1 MSGSFRDVSEPKHRI
16 LIATPLAPANV
27 ETIRAVDPARVEVIY
42 EPDLLPPIRYVGDH
56 GGAPFARD
64 KDQERR
70 WREALS
76 SADILWDL
84 PRTADDMAGAT
95 RLKWIQTTSTG
106 VGQDVKALGVQDS
119 DILITTARGVHAGPL
134 AEFVFMALL
143 AHFRGLPHL
152 MTEQRAHRW
161 VRYCGEEVAGKT
173 VAVLGAGDLARGIA
187 KIGRAFDMRV
197 VAVARDVLKERGHAQ
212 LFDAV
217 YPTEDLHR
225 VLAASDAFVVAV
237 PHTPA
242 TENMI
247 DEAAFRAMKPGIA
260 FVNIGRGLVVD
271 EEALIGHLRSGHVG
285 FACLDVT
292 AVEPLPPESPLWDLP
307 NVLISPHSASTVTTE
322 NNKITE
328 IFCHNLRCFLDGRTN
343 DMKNILDKRLMY

>member
-1 MSGSFRDVSEPKHRI
+1 MGEPKHRI
-16 LIATPLAPANV
+16 FIATPLAPANV

-84 PRTADDMAGAT
+84 PRTADDMAAAS

-119 DILITTARGVHAGPL
+119 DVLITTARGVHAGPL

-173 VAVLGAGDLARGIA
+173 ITVLGAGDLARGIA

-197 VAVARDVLKERGHAQ
+197 VAVARDVHKERGHAH

-217 YPTEDLHR
+217 YPTDDLHR
-225 VLAASDAFVVAV
+225 ALAASDAFVVAV
-237 PHTPA
+237 PHTQA

-260 FVNIGRGLVVD
+260 FVNIGRGQVVD

-292 AVEPLPPESPLWDLP
+292 AVEPLAPESPLWDLP

>member
-1 MSGSFRDVSEPKHRI
+1 MSEPKHRI

-84 PRTADDMAGAT
+84 PRTADDMAAAS
-95 RLKWIQTTSTG
+95 RLN
-106 VGQDVKALGVQDS
+106 ALGVQDS

-197 VAVARDVLKERGHAQ
+197 VAMARDVLKERGHAQ

-217 YPTEDLHR
+217 YPTQDLHR

-247 DEAAFRAMKPGIA
+247 DEAAFRAMKRGIA
-260 FVNIGRGLVVD
+260 FVNIGRGQVVD
-271 EEALIGHLRSGHVG
+271 EAALIGHLRSGHVG

-328 IFCHNLRCFLDGRTN
+328 IFCHNLRCFLDGRTR

>member
-1 MSGSFRDVSEPKHRI
+1 VGEPKHRI
-16 LIATPLAPANV
+16 FIATPLAAANV

-56 GGAPFARD
+56 GGAPFARN

-84 PRTADDMAGAT
+84 PRTADDMAAAS

-106 VGQDVKALGVQDS
+106 VGQDIKALGVQES

-161 VRYCGEEVAGKT
+161 VRYCGEEVARKT

-187 KIGRAFDMRV
+187 QIGRAFDMRV
-197 VAVARDVLKERGHAQ
+197 VAVARDVLKERGHVQ

-217 YPTEDLHR
+217 YPTEALHR
-225 VLAASDAFVVAV
+225 VLAASDAIVVAV

-260 FVNIGRGLVVD
+260 FVNIGRGQVVD

-292 AVEPLPPESPLWDLP
+292 AVEPLPPESPLWDMP

-328 IFCHNLRCFLDGRTN
+328 IFCHNLRCFLDGRTK

>member
-1 MSGSFRDVSEPKHRI
+1 MSGSFRIVGEPKHRI
-16 LIATPLAPANV
+16 FIATPLAPANV

-42 EPDLLPPIRYVGDH
+42 EPDLLPPIRYAGDH

-64 KDQERR
+64 KDQQRR

-84 PRTADDMAGAT
+84 PRTPDDMASAS
-95 RLKWIQTTSTG
+95 RVKWIQTTSTG
-106 VGQDVKALGVQDS
+106 VGQDVMALGIQDA

-173 VAVLGAGDLARGIA
+173 ITVLGAGDLARGIA

-197 VAVARDVLKERGHAQ
+197 VAVARDVPKERDHAH

-217 YPTEDLHR
+217 YPTDDLHR
-225 VLAASDAFVVAV
+225 ALAASDAFVVAV
-237 PHTPA
+237 PHTQA

-260 FVNIGRGLVVD
+260 FVNIGRGQVVD
-271 EEALIGHLRSGHVG
+271 EEALIEHLRSGQVG

-328 IFCHNLRCFLDGRTN
+328 IFCHNLRCYLDGRTN

>member
-1 MSGSFRDVSEPKHRI
+1 VGEPKHRI
-16 LIATPLAPANV
+16 FIATPLAPANV

-56 GGAPFARD
+56 GGAPFVRN

-84 PRTADDMAGAT
+84 PRTAEDMAAAS

-106 VGQDVKALGVQDS
+106 VGQDVRALGVQNS
-119 DILITTARGVHAGPL
+119 EILITTARGVHAGPL

-197 VAVARDVLKERGHAQ
+197 VAVARDVHKERGHAQ

-260 FVNIGRGLVVD
+260 FVNIGRGQVVD

>member
-1 MSGSFRDVSEPKHRI
+1 MSGSFINVGEPKHRI
-16 LIATPLAPANV
+16 FIATPLPPANV
-27 ETIRAVDPARVEVIY
+27 ETIRAIDPARVEVIY

-56 GGAPFARD
+56 GGAPFARN

-70 WREALS
+70 WREHLS

-84 PRTADDMAGAT
+84 PRTADDMAVAS
-95 RLKWIQTTSTG
+95 RVKWIQTTSTG
-106 VGQDVKALGVQDS
+106 VGQDVKALGIQNS

-173 VAVLGAGDLARGIA
+173 VTVLGAGDLARGIA
-187 KIGRAFDMRV
+187 KVGRAFDMRV
-197 VAVARDVLKERGHAQ
+197 VAVARDVLKERRHAQ

-217 YPTEDLHR
+217 YPTDDLR
-225 VLAASDAFVVAV
+225 RLLGTSDAFVITV

-260 FVNIGRGLVVD
+260 FVNIGRGQVID
-271 EEALIGHLRSGHVG
+271 EEALIRHLRSGHVG

-292 AVEPLPPESPLWDLP
+292 AIEPLPPESPLWDLP

-322 NNKITE
+322 NNKITD
-328 IFCHNLRCFLDGRTN
+328 IFCHNLRCFLDGRTK

>member
-1 MSGSFRDVSEPKHRI
+1 MSGSLRDVDKPKHRI
-16 LIATPLAPANV
+16 FIATPLAPANV

-84 PRTADDMAGAT
+84 PRTADDMAAT
-95 RLKWIQTTSTG
+95 SRLKWIQTTSTG

-187 KIGRAFDMRV
+187 KIARAFDVRV
-197 VAVARDVLKERGHAQ
+197 VAVARDVHKERGHAQ

-260 FVNIGRGLVVD
+260 FVNIGRGQVVD
-271 EEALIGHLRSGHVG
+271 EAALIGDLRSGRIG

-292 AVEPLPPESPLWDLP
+292 AIEPLSPESPLWDLP

-322 NNKITE
+322 NDKITE
-328 IFCHNLRCFLDGRTN
+328 IFCHNLRCFLDGRPRN
-343 DMKNILDKRLMY
+343 MKNILDKRLMY

>member
-1 MSGSFRDVSEPKHRI
+1 VGEPKHRI
-16 LIATPLAPANV
+16 FIATPLAAANV

-56 GGAPFARD
+56 GGAPFARN

-84 PRTADDMAGAT
+84 PRTADDMAAAS

-106 VGQDVKALGVQDS
+106 VGQDIKALGVQES

-161 VRYCGEEVAGKT
+161 VRYCGEEVARKT

-187 KIGRAFDMRV
+187 QIGRAFDMRV
-197 VAVARDVLKERGHAQ
+197 VAVARDVLKERGHVQ

-217 YPTEDLHR
+217 YPTEALHR
-225 VLAASDAFVVAV
+225 VLAASDAIVVAV

-260 FVNIGRGLVVD
+260 FVNIGRGQVVD

-292 AVEPLPPESPLWDLP
+292 AVEPLPPESPLWEMP

>member
-1 MSGSFRDVSEPKHRI
+1 MGEPKHRI
-16 LIATPLAPANV
+16 FIATPLAPANV

-56 GGAPFARD
+56 GGAPFARN
-64 KDQERR
+64 KDQQRR

-84 PRTADDMAGAT
+84 PRTADDMAAAS
-95 RLKWIQTTSTG
+95 RLKWVQTTSTG

-161 VRYCGEEVAGKT
+161 VRYCGEEVARKT

-187 KIGRAFDMRV
+187 QIGRAFDMRV
-197 VAVARDVLKERGHAQ
+197 VAVARDVLKERRHVQ

-260 FVNIGRGLVVD
+260 FVNIGRGQVVD

-285 FACLDVT
+285 LACLDVT

>member
-1 MSGSFRDVSEPKHRI
+1 MSGSFRDVGEPKHRI
-16 LIATPLAPANV
+16 FIATPLAPANV

-84 PRTADDMAGAT
+84 PRTADDMAGAS

-143 AHFRGLPHL
+143 AHFRGLAPL
-152 MTEQRAHRW
+152 KNAPMAHISGRS
-161 VRYCGEEVAGKT
+161 CGGGVAGKT
-173 VAVLGAGDLARGIA
+173 VTVLGAGDLARGIA

-197 VAVARDVLKERGHAQ
+197 VAVARDVLKQRSDAQ

-217 YPTEDLHR
+217 YATEDLHR
-225 VLAASDAFVVAV
+225 VLAVSDAFVVAV

-242 TENMI
+242 TE
-247 DEAAFRAMKPGIA
+247 K
-260 FVNIGRGLVVD
+260 
-271 EEALIGHLRSGHVG
+271 
-285 FACLDVT
+285 
-292 AVEPLPPESPLWDLP
+292 
-307 NVLISPHSASTVTTE
+307 
-322 NNKITE
+322 
-328 IFCHNLRCFLDGRTN
+328 
-343 DMKNILDKRLMY
+343 

>member
-1 MSGSFRDVSEPKHRI
+1 VGESKHQI
-16 LIATPLAPANV
+16 FIATPLAPANV
-27 ETIRAVDPARVEVIY
+27 ETIRAVAPARVEVIY
-42 EPDLLPPIRYVGDH
+42 EPDLLPPIRYIGDH
-56 GGAPFARD
+56 GGAPFVRD
-64 KDQERR
+64 SLQQKR
-70 WREALS
+70 WREALAR
-76 SADILWDL
+76 ADILWDL
-84 PRTADDMAGAT
+84 PRTADDIAAAS

-106 VGQDVKALGVQDS
+106 VGQDVKALGIQDS

-143 AHFRGLPHL
+143 SHFRGLPHL
-152 MTEQRAHRW
+152 MNEQRAHRW

-173 VAVLGAGDLARGIA
+173 ITVLGAGDLARGIA

-197 VAVARDVLKERGHAQ
+197 VAVARDVRKVRGHAQ

-217 YPTEDLHR
+217 HPTEDLHR

-247 DEAAFRAMKPGIA
+247 DDAAFRAMKPGLA
-260 FVNIGRGLVVD
+260 FVNIGRGQVID
-271 EEALIGHLRSGHVG
+271 EAALIGHLRSGHVG

-292 AVEPLPPESPLWDLP
+292 AVEPLPPDSPLWDMP

-322 NNKITE
+322 NTKITE
-328 IFCHNLRCFLDGRTN
+328 IFCHNLACFLDGRIN
-343 DMKNILDKRLMY
+343 DMKNIFDKRLLY

>member
-1 MSGSFRDVSEPKHRI
+1 
-16 LIATPLAPANV
+16 
-27 ETIRAVDPARVEVIY
+27 
-42 EPDLLPPIRYVGDH
+42 
-56 GGAPFARD
+56 
-64 KDQERR
+64 
-70 WREALS
+70 
-76 SADILWDL
+76 
-84 PRTADDMAGAT
+84 
-95 RLKWIQTTSTG
+95 
-106 VGQDVKALGVQDS
+106 
-119 DILITTARGVHAGPL
+119 
-134 AEFVFMALL
+134 
-143 AHFRGLPHL
+143 
-152 MTEQRAHRW
+152 
-161 VRYCGEEVAGKT
+161 
-173 VAVLGAGDLARGIA
+173 
-187 KIGRAFDMRV
+187 MRV
-197 VAVARDVLKERGHAQ
+197 VAVARDVHKERGHAH

-242 TENMI
+242 TDNMI
-247 DEAAFRAMKPGIA
+247 DETAFRAMKPGIA
-260 FVNIGRGLVVD
+260 FVNIGRGQVVD
-271 EEALIGHLRSGHVG
+271 EKALIGHLRSGHVG

>member
-1 MSGSFRDVSEPKHRI
+1 VGQPKHRI
-16 LIATPLAPANV
+16 FIATPLSAPNV
-27 ETIRAVDPARVEVIY
+27 EAIRAVDPARVEVIY

-64 KDQERR
+64 KDKERR

-76 SADILWDL
+76 KADILWDL
-84 PRTADDMAGAT
+84 PRTADDMAAAS
-95 RLKWIQTTSTG
+95 RVRWIQTTSTG

-119 DILITTARGVHAGPL
+119 DVLITTARGVHAGPL

-152 MTEQRAHRW
+152 VTEQRAHRW

-187 KIGRAFDMRV
+187 KIGRAFDMCV
-197 VAVARDVLKERGHAQ
+197 VAVARDVLKERSHAQ

-237 PHTPA
+237 PHTTA

-247 DEAAFRAMKPGIA
+247 DEAAFRAMKPSIA
-260 FVNIGRGLVVD
+260 FVNIGRGQVVD
-271 EEALIGHLRSGHVG
+271 EKALIGHLRSGHVG

-292 AVEPLPPESPLWDLP
+292 AVEPLPPENPLWDLP

-343 DMKNILDKRLMY
+343 DMKNILDKGLMY

>member
-1 MSGSFRDVSEPKHRI
+1 VGEPKHRI
-16 LIATPLAPANV
+16 FIATPLAPANV

-56 GGAPFARD
+56 GGAPFVRN

-84 PRTADDMAGAT
+84 PRTADDMAAVS

-106 VGQDVKALGVQDS
+106 VGQDVRALGVQDS

-187 KIGRAFDMRV
+187 KICRAFDMRV
-197 VAVARDVLKERGHAQ
+197 VAVARDVHKERGHAQ

-260 FVNIGRGLVVD
+260 FVNIGRGQVVD

>member
-1 MSGSFRDVSEPKHRI
+1 MGEPKHRI
-16 LIATPLAPANV
+16 FIATPLAAANV

-56 GGAPFARD
+56 GGAPFARN

-84 PRTADDMAGAT
+84 PRTADDMAAAS

-106 VGQDVKALGVQDS
+106 VGQDIKALGVQES

-161 VRYCGEEVAGKT
+161 VRYCGEEVARKT

-187 KIGRAFDMRV
+187 QIGRAFDMRV
-197 VAVARDVLKERGHAQ
+197 VAVARDVLKERRHVQ

-217 YPTEDLHR
+217 YATEDLHR
-225 VLAASDAFVVAV
+225 VLAESDAFVVAV

-260 FVNIGRGLVVD
+260 FVNIGRGQVVD
-271 EEALIGHLRSGHVG
+271 QEALIGHLRSGHVG

-292 AVEPLPPESPLWDLP
+292 AVEPLPPESPLWDMP
-307 NVLISPHSASTVTTE
+307 NVLISPHSASTVITE
-322 NNKITE
+322 NNKITD

>member
-1 MSGSFRDVSEPKHRI
+1 MGEPKHRI
-16 LIATPLAPANV
+16 FIATPLAPANV

-84 PRTADDMAGAT
+84 PRTADDMAGAS

-197 VAVARDVLKERGHAQ
+197 VAVARDVHKERGHAQ

-247 DEAAFRAMKPGIA
+247 NEAAFRAMKPGIA
-260 FVNIGRGLVVD
+260 FVNIGRGQVVD

-292 AVEPLPPESPLWDLP
+292 AVEPLAPESPLWDLP

-328 IFCHNLRCFLDGRTN
+328 IFCHNLRCFLDGRTSE
-343 DMKNILDKRLMY
+343 MKNILDKRLMY

>member
-1 MSGSFRDVSEPKHRI
+1 MSGSFRDVGEPKHRI
-16 LIATPLAPANV
+16 FIATPLAPANV
-27 ETIRAVDPARVEVIY
+27 ETIRAVDPARVEVVY

-56 GGAPFARD
+56 GGAPFTRD

-84 PRTADDMAGAT
+84 PRTADDMAAAS
-95 RLKWIQTTSTG
+95 RVKWIQTTSTG
-106 VGQDVKALGVQDS
+106 VGQDVKVLGIQDS

-143 AHFRGLPHL
+143 AHFRGSPHL

-187 KIGRAFDMRV
+187 RVGRAFDMRV

-247 DEAAFRAMKPGIA
+247 DAAAFRAMKPGIA
-260 FVNIGRGLVVD
+260 FVNIGRGQVID

-328 IFCHNLRCFLDGRTN
+328 IFCYNLRCFLDGRTKE
-343 DMKNILDKRLMY
+343 MRNILDKRLMY